1 MEKGKMTYEEVFTL
15 GVAAGIQ
22 QMQNKIREHCK
33 NGKPLLIGDD
43 LYFIKDSGQ
52 HLLEVMDSIDKE
64 YGI

>member
-33 NGKPLLIGDD
+33 KGKPLLIADE